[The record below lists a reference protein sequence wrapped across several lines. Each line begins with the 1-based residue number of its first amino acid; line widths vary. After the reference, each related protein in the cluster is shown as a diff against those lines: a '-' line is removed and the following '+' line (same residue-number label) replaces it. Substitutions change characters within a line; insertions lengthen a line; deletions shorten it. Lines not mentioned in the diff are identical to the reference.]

1 MFMKYES
8 EKIKAIESITDVNYE
23 CKGDLIPM
31 DSIIP
36 MIEDLVCA
44 YHKMEDD
51 LKEKLEDEIEQ
62 RENYYKPKSEYEIL
76 GDVRERDFYE

>member
-8 EKIKAIESITDVNYE
+8 EKIEEIQAITDVDYD

-31 DSIIP
+31 DSIIS
-36 MIEDLVCA
+36 MLEDLVCA
-44 YHKMEDD
+44 YHKMEDE
-51 LKEKLEDEIEQ
+51 LKEKLEDEIEE
-62 RENYYKPKSEYEIL
+62 RKEYWKPKSQYEIL